1 MLLNNTTL
9 VSNLSMLH
17 DKLRGQTVV
26 LGTGCFD
33 LLHIGHLYFLSEA
46 RKQADVLVVGINS
59 DNSVRAIK
67 GTKRPIIKQEERLAV
82 VAALRLVDW
91 AFVFDDIVAEES
103 ILLLRPDV
111 FAIGEE
117 SVASYPG
124 ELAAAQNVGAR
135 LHVVKRIPEASST
148 AVITN
153 VLRKSQP

>member
-1 MLLNNTTL
+1 MLLDNTTL

-26 LGTGCFD
+26 LATGCFD

-46 RKQADVLVVGINS
+46 RKQGDVLVVGINS
-59 DNSVRAIK
+59 DNSVRTIK
-67 GTKRPIIKQEERLAV
+67 GTNRPIIKQEDRLAV

-91 AFVFDDIVAEES
+91 AFVFDDVAAEES

-111 FAIGEE
+111 FAMGEE

-124 ELAAAQNVGAR
+124 ELAAAQEVGAR

-148 AVITN
+148 GVITN
-153 VLRKSQP
+153 VLKMSQP